1 MYFSTF
7 SKYEKTEPIA
17 FLNCPHPNHESYFLD
32 SVCIDENCKEKNR
45 LICALCQYETH
56 KKHKIQPLE
65 VFIKK
70 YKEMLQKEN
79 GKGSEALDLCIDNIV
94 QLYGQTFKKLD
105 TLMKEFQEH
114 FSNTLLELNKIYKTK
129 MEKIHELI
137 QEENELI
144 QLNSLRNLEFC
155 DASHNI
161 SGLYD
166 KIIISE
172 DEFRLKNSR
181 KSPEEISKLIS
192 SIKNLQ
198 IYLQNNLEKNFEAFK
213 KSLQLSLNK
222 FNDKEKEGK
231 KEKEYDKEKLLIN
244 SNGSI
249 LNKNPNADI
258 FFSQM
263 GVLNIK
269 AYDHIKFDF
278 AKGENELLFGN
289 QQFNNVL
296 AILKQDFMLMVESL
310 EKLHDSSSE
319 YKKEHYNTKKKD
331 FSLDYD
337 NRYILPKKDLISWN

>member
-7 SKYEKTEPIA
+7 SKYEKADPIA
-17 FLNCPHPNHESYFLD
+17 FLNCPHSHHESYYLD

-45 LICALCQYETH
+45 LICALCHYETH

-79 GKGSEALDLCIDNIV
+79 GKGSEALDLCIENIV
-94 QLYGQTFKKLD
+94 HLYGETFKKLD
-105 TLMKEFQEH
+105 KLMKDFQEH

-137 QEENELI
+137 YEENELI
-144 QLNSLRNLEFC
+144 QLNSLKNLEFC
-155 DASHNI
+155 DASQNI

-166 KIIISE
+166 KIIIFE
-172 DEFRLKNSR
+172 EEFRLKNSR
-181 KSPEEISKLIS
+181 KSPDEISKLIS

-222 FNDKEKEGK
+222 FNDKEKESDN
-231 KEKEYDKEKLLIN
+231 EKMLIN
-244 SNGSI
+244 PNGSSNI
-249 LNKNPNADI
+249 LNKNKNADN
-258 FFSQM
+258 FLTQL

-269 AYDHIKFDF
+269 PYDNIKFDF
-278 AKGENELLFGN
+278 AKGESQVLFGN
-289 QQFNNVL
+289 QQFDNVL
-296 AILKQDFMLMVESL
+296 SILKQDFLLMVESL
-310 EKLHDSSSE
+310 EKLHDSGSE
-319 YKKEHYNTKKKD
+319 YKKQEHYSTKKKD
-331 FSLDYD
+331 FNADYE
-337 NRYILPKKDLISWN
+337 NRYIFPKKDLISWN